1 MALLLL
7 LLGSRGGV
15 VLGSGMMRRRLWLR
29 VRRGSGVLASWLT
42 RLHDF
47 GRMVLGCRGAWPFN
61 RARRIDTAMAP
72 AREIR
77 ARAGC
82 SIAAALRL
90 RSLGAGDG
98 RRDAQ
103 RARRDYR
110 THHKGR
116 GQLALLGAVTLGI
129 DVPVRATSRPCLSLN
144 CALLHN
150 SGARP
155 PVSRRPDDGSFK
167 GPPTLAMELNGR
179 ERAATTTTDE
189 GDGDGKRIGPTGTR
203 RPFAAPRARSGSY
216 MKSLLTR

>member
-1 MALLLL
+1 MLLRLLRVLVVRLLVAPRQPPAMALLLL

-116 GQLALLGAVTLGI
+116 GQLALLGAVTLW
-129 DVPVRATSRPCLSLN
+129 DRRAPACEVTAVPLPELCVASQFGREAASQS
-144 CALLHN
+144 
-150 SGARP
+150 S
-155 PVSRRPDDGSFK
+155 SRR
-167 GPPTLAMELNGR
+167 
-179 ERAATTTTDE
+179 
-189 GDGDGKRIGPTGTR
+189 
-203 RPFAAPRARSGSY
+203 
-216 MKSLLTR
+216 